1 MIGNQNEINVYVNDF
16 NWYTTRNDNRH
27 TGNMYKTM
35 RNIKFTCTNVTV
47 MLYIKKKK
55 TNSKHPKIF
64 LAMNISFC
72 ENVLFV
78 YKILNMY
85 MCVDFCGFYQPV

>member
-1 MIGNQNEINVYVNDF
+1 MIGKENEINVYVNDF
-16 NWYTTRNDNRH
+16 NSYTTRNDNRH
-27 TGNMYKTM
+27 TGDIYRTM
-35 RNIKFTCTNVTV
+35 MNRKFTCRNVTV
-47 MLYIKKKK
+47 NVIYKKK
-55 TNSKHPKIF
+55 TNSKHTKIF

-85 MCVDFCGFYQPV
+85 MCVVDFCGFYQPV

>member
-1 MIGNQNEINVYVNDF
+1 MIGKENEINVYVNDF

-47 MLYIKKKK
+47 NVIKKK

-85 MCVDFCGFYQPV
+85 MCVVDFCGFHQPV